1 MCKSMEYGRVIDVTS
16 TRPPHRRTDPDP
28 SATRPLS
35 ATGFHEHDGL
45 FISIITS

>member
-35 ATGFHEHDGL
+35 ATDLHEHDSL